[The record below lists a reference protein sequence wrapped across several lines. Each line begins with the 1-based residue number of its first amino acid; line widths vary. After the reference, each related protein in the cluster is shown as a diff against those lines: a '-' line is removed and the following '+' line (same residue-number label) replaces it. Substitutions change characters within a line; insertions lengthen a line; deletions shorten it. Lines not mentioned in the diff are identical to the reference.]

1 MPVNPATL
9 QSTLASNFANPG
21 SSFADCAQQW
31 ADAMVEYASA
41 VVPPSTTVAAAG
53 AALKASLAGA
63 FATPGGA
70 LALMDPAFTTF
81 ATSVG
86 AGMAAAGF
94 VGAPPPSPVG
104 FASLAGTFS
113 PTHAAAAANVA
124 GKIQA
129 WFVTGTATPSV
140 GGPPIP
146 WS

>member
-1 MPVNPATL
+1 MAVNPAAL
-9 QSTLASNFANPG
+9 QSRLASNFANPG

-53 AALKASLAGA
+53 LALKASLASA
-63 FATPGGA
+63 FAIPGAA
-70 LALMDPAFTTF
+70 LPAMDPAFTTF
-81 ATSVG
+81 ATTVG

-94 VGAPPPSPVG
+94 IGAPPPSPVG
-104 FASLAGTFS
+104 FASLVGTTS

-124 GKIQA
+124 GKIQT

-146 WS
+146 WT